1 MAYYDELYKEFIL
14 NQLSGKGNIPALNEQ
29 SLIEAYTPRP
39 FNLGFPQG
47 NISGVNPYTGK
58 SYSATQPEYS
68 TRTVTTPFPYGFN
81 KNLGITQQPK
91 WSPGVQHSGMPVD
104 EPTGIFGKS
113 NLSGL
118 IGDNKMAAA
127 LIALRGLEAGSRGQ
141 NIFQAAAPAAMG
153 GLSDAFIIEKYKDIK
168 KKTKAKDKIQKSKLF
183 TDREKLTIEAFGK
196 LAPSKT
202 TATMKNFNFFKNM
215 PKTEENLRIADM
227 VLKRKTKD
235 EFMAGIYT
243 AQAKDTTSSNQ
254 EKDEQAKYFLDK
266 WDDMKNQINLEVETI
281 SDVSTGNELIKNF
294 KGNAKQ
300 VEQLSILY
308 NHPNNKNIPVEE
320 LIEYVKQNY

>member
-1 MAYYDELYKEFIL
+1 MARNYYEEWYDLMRMQPQFYKPVTGAAADTFHKGLLWGRPE
-14 NQLSGKGNIPALNEQ
+14 NQSNAGGLLGH
-29 SLIEAYTPRP
+29 P
-39 FNLGFPQG
+39 FVSPTNLGTAQASPYIDRIRQANLPAPENKPAGLFG
-47 NISGVNPYTGK
+47 N
-58 SYSATQPEYS
+58 
-68 TRTVTTPFPYGFN
+68 F
-81 KNLGITQQPK
+81 
-91 WSPGVQHSGMPVD
+91 
-104 EPTGIFGKS
+104 S
-113 NLSGL
+113 NAGSL

-127 LIALRGLEAGSRGQ
+127 LIALRGLEAGSKGQ

-215 PKTEENLRIADM
+215 PKTEVNLRIADM

>member
-1 MAYYDELYKEFIL
+1 MARNYYEEWYDLMRMQPQFYKPVTGAAADTFHKGLLWGRPE
-14 NQLSGKGNIPALNEQ
+14 NQSNAGGLLGH
-29 SLIEAYTPRP
+29 P
-39 FNLGFPQG
+39 FVSPTNLGTAQASPYIDRIRQANLPAPENKPAGLFG
-47 NISGVNPYTGK
+47 N
-58 SYSATQPEYS
+58 
-68 TRTVTTPFPYGFN
+68 F
-81 KNLGITQQPK
+81 
-91 WSPGVQHSGMPVD
+91 
-104 EPTGIFGKS
+104 S
-113 NLSGL
+113 NAGSL

-254 EKDEQAKYFLDK
+254 EKDEQQKYFSDK
-266 WDDMKNQINLEVETI
+266 WDNMKNQINLEVGTI

>member
-1 MAYYDELYKEFIL
+1 MARNYYDEWYDLMMMSPQTFKPNVTGSAADTWHKGFLWGRPDE
-14 NQLSGKGNIPALNEQ
+14 QLSPNAFLGH
-29 SLIEAYTPRP
+29 P
-39 FNLGFPQG
+39 FGSP
-47 NISGVNPYTGK
+47 T
-58 SYSATQPEYS
+58 
-68 TRTVTTPFPYGFN
+68 
-81 KNLGITQQPK
+81 NLGITQTAPYTDRIMTQA
-91 WSPGVQHSGMPVD
+91 VRETPVD
-104 EPTGIFGKS
+104 EPTGLFGKS

-127 LIALRGLEAGSRGQ
+127 LIALRGLEAGAKGQ
-141 NIFQAAAPAAMG
+141 NIFQAAAPAAIG

-266 WDDMKNQINLEVETI
+266 WDNMKNQINLEVETI
-281 SDVSTGNELIKNF
+281 SFTTPKEFTGTQTELSLLKNH
-294 KGNAKQ
+294 NPN
-300 VEQLSILY
+300 LSD
-308 NHPNNKNIPVEE
+308 ER
-320 LIEYVKQNY
+320 LIEEYNKLK

>member
-1 MAYYDELYKEFIL
+1 MARNYYDEWYDLMRMQPQTFKPNITGSAANTWHKGFLWGRPDE
-14 NQLSGKGNIPALNEQ
+14 QLSSNAFLGH
-29 SLIEAYTPRP
+29 P
-39 FNLGFPQG
+39 FGSP
-47 NISGVNPYTGK
+47 T
-58 SYSATQPEYS
+58 
-68 TRTVTTPFPYGFN
+68 
-81 KNLGITQQPK
+81 NLGITQQPK

-113 NLSGL
+113 NISGL

-127 LIALRGLEAGSRGQ
+127 LIALRGLEAGSKGQ

-168 KKTKAKDKIQKSKLF
+168 KKTKAKEKIQESKYW
-183 TDREKLTIEAFGK
+183 TPKQKEAIAAGIKLPSPKATAKMKEFESFKKIDWDNPLEVAAANAVYTGE
-196 LAPSKT
+196 SKT
-202 TATMKNFNFFKNM
+202 KFMKPIAAKIAAQAASEGWKDEETLKALNFY
-215 PKTEENLRIADM
+215 ENYYDN
-227 VLKRKTKD
+227 VLKKMD
-235 EFMAGIYT
+235 MSE
-243 AQAKDTTSSNQ
+243 
-254 EKDEQAKYFLDK
+254 EK
-266 WDDMKNQINLEVETI
+266 I
-281 SDVSTGNELIKNF
+281 SDVSAGNELIKNF

>member
-1 MAYYDELYKEFIL
+1 MARNYYEEWYDLMRMQPQFYKPVTGAAADTFHKGLLWGRPE
-14 NQLSGKGNIPALNEQ
+14 NQSNAGGLLGH
-29 SLIEAYTPRP
+29 P
-39 FNLGFPQG
+39 FVSPTNLGTAQASPYIDRIRQANLPAPENKPAGLFG
-47 NISGVNPYTGK
+47 N
-58 SYSATQPEYS
+58 
-68 TRTVTTPFPYGFN
+68 F
-81 KNLGITQQPK
+81 
-91 WSPGVQHSGMPVD
+91 
-104 EPTGIFGKS
+104 S
-113 NLSGL
+113 NAGSL

-127 LIALRGLEAGSRGQ
+127 LIALRGLEAGSKGQ
-141 NIFQAAAPAAMG
+141 NIFQAAATAAIG

>member
-1 MAYYDELYKEFIL
+1 MARNYYDEWYDLMMMSPQTFKPNVTGSAADTWHKGFL
-14 NQLSGKGNIPALNEQ
+14 WGRPDKQLSPNAFLGH
-29 SLIEAYTPRP
+29 P
-39 FNLGFPQG
+39 FESP
-47 NISGVNPYTGK
+47 T
-58 SYSATQPEYS
+58 
-68 TRTVTTPFPYGFN
+68 
-81 KNLGITQQPK
+81 NLGITQPQR

-104 EPTGIFGKS
+104 EPTGLFGKS

-127 LIALRGLEAGSRGQ
+127 LIALRGLEAGSKGQ
-141 NIFQAAAPAAMG
+141 NIFQAAAPAAIG

-196 LAPSKT
+196 LATSKT

-254 EKDEQAKYFLDK
+254 EKDEQAK
-266 WDDMKNQINLEVETI
+266 
-281 SDVSTGNELIKNF
+281 
-294 KGNAKQ
+294 
-300 VEQLSILY
+300 
-308 NHPNNKNIPVEE
+308 
-320 LIEYVKQNY
+320 

>member
-1 MAYYDELYKEFIL
+1 MARNYYEEWYDLMRMQPQFYKSPTGAAADVWHGGALWRRPE
-14 NQLSGKGNIPALNEQ
+14 NQSNAGGLLGH
-29 SLIEAYTPRP
+29 P
-39 FNLGFPQG
+39 FVSPTNLGAAQASPYIDRIRQANLPAPENKPAGLFG
-47 NISGVNPYTGK
+47 N
-58 SYSATQPEYS
+58 
-68 TRTVTTPFPYGFN
+68 F
-81 KNLGITQQPK
+81 
-91 WSPGVQHSGMPVD
+91 
-104 EPTGIFGKS
+104 S
-113 NLSGL
+113 NVGSL

-141 NIFQAAAPAAMG
+141 NILQAAAPAAMG